1 MTDYIDPPSRW
12 PVALAALVVGAA
24 LGGVGVWFA
33 TQGQTDSTNTVE
45 SAPETALVEAES
57 RDLLSVAE
65 WAGTLQA
72 GTNSSVTA
80 STGGT
85 VTRVASVGD
94 SIELGGLLAE
104 IDGNPVVALYGAV
117 PHFRQLDIDS
127 DPGADIRQLEENLVA
142 LGYDEGGTVL
152 VDEILTVET
161 EAMIERWESD
171 LGLDVP
177 DGIVDAGQVA
187 FVEGP
192 IEVLDRT
199 EVGSRVT
206 PGQSLLTTLTVATSG
221 FVPFVEEG
229 AEDPN
234 ATQVPEDA
242 ILIDLDTGDDTP
254 SVGRPIQRWEKSASS
269 IELEVDVADVETFQ
283 VGKIVGAELPDGQV
297 VDAAVVAVSDVART
311 NQQSGQTVVDVS
323 IAPVEEIDSLF
334 TTGPVVVQIED
345 GSTLGAVLVPARA
358 LLALAEGGHAVE
370 VDGRGLVGVELGTF
384 DDGWVEIT
392 SGNIEAGEAVV
403 VSA

>member
-1 MTDYIDPPSRW
+1 M
-12 PVALAALVVGAA
+12 
-24 LGGVGVWFA
+24 
-33 TQGQTDSTNTVE
+33 
-45 SAPETALVEAES
+45 
-57 RDLLSVAE
+57 
-65 WAGTLQA
+65 
-72 GTNSSVTA
+72 
-80 STGGT
+80 
-85 VTRVASVGD
+85 
-94 SIELGGLLAE
+94 
-104 IDGNPVVALYGAV
+104 
-117 PHFRQLDIDS
+117 
-127 DPGADIRQLEENLVA
+127 
-142 LGYDEGGTVL
+142 
-152 VDEILTVET
+152 
-161 EAMIERWESD
+161 
-171 LGLDVP
+171 
-177 DGIVDAGQVA
+177 
-187 FVEGP
+187 
-192 IEVLDRT
+192 
-199 EVGSRVT
+199 
-206 PGQSLLTTLTVATSG
+206 
-221 FVPFVEEG
+221 PFVEEG